1 MKAGGHVT
9 VYSRVE
15 RRRRWSD
22 EERWQIL
29 EEAFSPGAKV
39 LHVARQ
45 YDISTGLIYTW
56 RRKRLAAQLEAAP
69 AAPDQGFA
77 EAVLAPGAEPA
88 ASCTTL
94 AIVIDLERGKRV
106 SIFASASPT
115 LAVAALK
122 ALR

>member
-1 MKAGGHVT
+1 MGRVAI
-9 VYSRVE
+9 YSRVE

-29 EEAFSPGAKV
+29 EEAFLPGAKV

-45 YDISTGLIYTW
+45 HDISTGLIYTW
-56 RRKRLAAQLEAAP
+56 RRKRLAAQLEATPAP
-69 AAPDQGFA
+69 SDQGFA
-77 EAVLAPGAEPA
+77 EAVLVANAEPGAPCA
-88 ASCTTL
+88 TP

-106 SIFASASPT
+106 SIFASASPA
-115 LAVAALK
+115 LAIATLK